1 MDINNTSVDTIKEIF
16 DKVYS
21 IDRRYA
27 KYMQENVSRAQEV
40 RKKLNA
46 IYTIGTCEDT
56 GSNAVISGNSVGG
69 STGGGGGSGSTW

>member
-1 MDINNTSVDTIKEIF
+1 MDINDTSVDTIKEIF

-40 RKKLNA
+40 RKKLNS
-46 IYTIGTCEDT
+46 IYTTGTCEDT
-56 GSNAVISGNSVGG
+56 DSNAVTSGIFVGYDSG
-69 STGGGGGSGSTW
+69 GGGGGGSAW